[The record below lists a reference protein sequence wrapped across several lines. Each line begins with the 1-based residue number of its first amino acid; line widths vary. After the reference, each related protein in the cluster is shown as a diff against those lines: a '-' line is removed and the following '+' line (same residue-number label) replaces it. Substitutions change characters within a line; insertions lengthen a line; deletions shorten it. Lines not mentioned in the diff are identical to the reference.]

1 MLIHP
6 LQKLSLPETGCF
18 IASHPA
24 YYRRRLP
31 YLTQSVVFLTQ
42 YEPSVGATGLV
53 LNRPLKGTAKELED
67 SGLFGRS
74 LNISDTEFSDQPVYI
89 GGPDIFDRGVLSVI
103 HSDYKFGGT
112 QPLDGVY
119 LCDVNQYL
127 SLNGS
132 SEVSE
137 ARLFSGCIRWKPGQ
151 LESEVDDGS
160 WYCIS
165 ASEKFVL
172 KHCIGLPVPL
182 WREIMVCQGGL
193 YEQIANRLY
202 EKDE

>member
-1 MLIHP
+1 MLINP
-6 LQKLSLPETGCF
+6 LQQLSLPETGCF

-42 YEPSVGATGLV
+42 YDPSVGATGLV
-53 LNRPLKGTAKELED
+53 LNRPLKGNAKELED

-74 LNISDTEFSDQPVYI
+74 LNISDTEFRDQPVYI

-103 HSDYKFGGT
+103 HSDYKLGGT

-165 ASEKFVL
+165 ASEQFVL